1 MTIAV
6 GLVGGTGYTGAE
18 LMRLVA
24 GHPELRLDCVTA
36 RELAGEAV
44 ADTHPQLRG
53 VVELSFSAVDA
64 ERLAACDV
72 VFTATPHGVAMRLVP
87 ALLAANPSLKVVDL
101 SADFRLRDAIE
112 WQRWHGEPH
121 TAPEQLEEAVYGLP
135 EYHREA
141 IAGARLVANPGCYP
155 TAVVLGL
162 APLLE
167 MGLVRPAPLFAS
179 AVSGTS
185 GAGRVPRVA
194 QLLAEAGGG
203 VGAYGAS
210 GHRHLPE
217 IEQALRGQ
225 DAAAELTFVPHL
237 GPMARGIHATLC
249 AVLSAEAVAEEALH
263 RALRE
268 RYAAEPFVDVMPPGG
283 HPRSGDLSGGNLCR
297 LALHRPQG
305 RGVVVVLSAIDNLV
319 KGAAGQAL
327 QNMNLMFGLPETQGL
342 AVGGGG
348 TLKGRSSYTLGT
360 PASASPAE

>member
-18 LMRLVA
+18 LMRLAA
-24 GHPELRLDCVTA
+24 GHPELRLDYVTA

-44 ADTHPQLRG
+44 AATHPQLRG
-53 VVELSFSAVDA
+53 VVDLDFSAVDA

-87 ALLAANPSLKVVDL
+87 ELLALNPALKVVDL
-101 SADFRLRDAIE
+101 SADFRLRDGAE
-112 WQRWHGEPH
+112 WQRWHGQPH
-121 TAPEQLEEAVYGLP
+121 TAPEQLAEAVYGLP

-141 IAGARLVANPGCYP
+141 IATARLVANPGCYP
-155 TAVVLGL
+155 TAVILAL

-167 MGLVRPAPLFAS
+167 LGLVRPAPLFAS

-185 GAGRVPRVA
+185 GAGRAPAVP

-203 VGAYGAS
+203 IGAYGVQ

-225 DAAAELTFVPHL
+225 DGAAELTFVPHL

-249 AVLSAEAVAEEALH
+249 AVLADESMDDEALCS
-263 RALRE
+263 ALQG
-268 RYAAEPFVDVMPPGG
+268 RYADEPFVDVLPPGG
-283 HPRSGDLSGGNLCR
+283 HPRSGDVRGGNLCR
-297 LALHRPQG
+297 LAVHRPQG
-305 RGVVVVLSAIDNLV
+305 RAVVVVLSVIDNLV

-342 AVGGGG
+342 TVGGMA
-348 TLKGRSSYTLGT
+348 
-360 PASASPAE
+360 P